1 MPPTQPNHP
10 PLRCR
15 CRLFRSPRSAK
26 SRRKKHFGRS
36 PLLGR
41 PPTFLEQSNDPPLYP
56 PGNGLDLGAADPVQD
71 LVRDRGACGGR
82 PCRAR
87 HDSQGGRQNGL
98 GQGHKDATFDVARID
113 EIERETKHDVIAF
126 LTHLAEIV
134 GPEARFVHQGM
145 TSSDVLDT
153 CLNVQLTRAADL
165 LLADL
170 DKVLA
175 ALKKRALEH
184 KMTPT
189 IGRSHGIH
197 AEPVTFGL
205 KLAYAYAEFSRARE
219 RLIAARKEVATCA
232 ISGAVGTFAQI
243 DPRVEQHVANAM
255 GLVPEPISTQVIPRD
270 RHAMY
275 FSTLGVIASSV
286 ERFAVEIRHMQ
297 RTEVLE
303 AEEFFS
309 EGQKGSSAM
318 PHKRN
323 PVLSENLTG
332 LSRMVRAYVTPALEN
347 VVLWHERDISHSS
360 AERMMGPDATVTL
373 DFALVRLAGLIDK
386 LLVYPANMQKN
397 LDRLGGLVH
406 SQRVLLAL
414 TQKGASREDA
424 YKLVQRNAMPVWRGE
439 GDFLQLLKKDA
450 DVKKYLTDA
459 EIDEQFDLGYHF
471 KHVDTIFKRVFGES

>member
-1 MPPTQPNHP
+1 MI
-10 PLRCR
+10 
-15 CRLFRSPRSAK
+15 PRYTRPEMAAIWEPQTRFKIWFEIEAHAAEALAELGVIPKDAAK
-26 SRRKKHFGRS
+26 TIWAKAK
-36 PLLGR
+36 
-41 PPTFLEQSNDPPLYP
+41 N
-56 PGNGLDLGAADPVQD
+56 
-71 LVRDRGACGGR
+71 
-82 PCRAR
+82 
-87 HDSQGGRQNGL
+87 
-98 GQGHKDATFDVARID
+98 ATFDVARID

-165 LLADL
+165 LVADI

-175 ALKKRALEH
+175 ALKKRAFEH

-219 RLIAARKEVATCA
+219 RLLAARHEVATCA
-232 ISGAVGTFAQI
+232 ISGSVGTFAQI
-243 DPRVEQHVANAM
+243 DPRVEEHVAKAM
-255 GLVPEPISTQVIPRD
+255 GLRVEPISTQVIPRD

-275 FSTLGVIASSV
+275 FATLGVVAASV
-286 ERFAVEIRHMQ
+286 ERVATEIRHLQ

-309 EGQKGSSAM
+309 EGQKGSSSM

-323 PVLSENLTG
+323 PVLSENLVG
-332 LSRMVRAYVTPALEN
+332 LARVVRSYVTPAMEN
-347 VVLWHERDISHSS
+347 VALWHERDISHSS
-360 AERMMGPDATVTL
+360 VERMIGPDATVTL
-373 DFALVRLAGLIDK
+373 DFALGRLAGVVERLI
-386 LLVYPANMQKN
+386 VYPKTMQKN

-414 TQKGASREDA
+414 TQKGVAREDA
-424 YKLVQRNAMPVWRGE
+424 YRLVQRNAMKVWQGE
-439 GDFLQLLKKDA
+439 GKFLDLLKADK
-450 DVKKYLTDA
+450 DVKRYLSDA
-459 EIDEQFDLGYHF
+459 EIETNFDLGYHF
-471 KHVDTIFKRVFGES
+471 KHVDTI